1 MLEIEIVSPENTN
14 SLEMLVT
21 SNFPIVLQNNSLI
34 NDIVDILDYIET
46 TLYSNVSSC
55 LVNSPTKTY

>member
-55 LVNSPTKTY
+55 LVNSPSKTY